1 MLCKSRSVGASVTK
15 VTPEVKFMC
24 EANAYI
30 EKDGNEE
37 LYLENVDIL
46 KPEDGK
52 IYMKNLFGEQKF
64 FEGSIKEISLIKHRI
79 ILKK

>member
-1 MLCKSRSVGASVTK
+1 
-15 VTPEVKFMC
+15 MC
-24 EANAYI
+24 EANAYS
-30 EKDGNEE
+30 ETDGKED

-46 KPEDGK
+46 KPENGK

-79 ILKK
+79 ILKKS